1 MLQDL
6 LNITGVDFGL
16 TPGRS
21 FSHDEAKAALYVIN
35 KLFPKNR
42 KFIGGSVEILYEGKD
57 IDIFIRGCEEDI
69 NRAKELGFKKSNERY
84 PIADFCSLHYQ
95 GINLIFLTSNR
106 EFQRVK
112 MAIEVCIYLADF
124 IHVNKDIRVTI
135 HEAIRNYG
143 ISPKKEKKKKMID
156 EMVYLAPP
164 LQVEVNLN
172 EYGQPGW

>member
-16 TPGRS
+16 TPGRR

-57 IDIFIRGCEEDI
+57 IDIFIRGSEEDI
-69 NRAKELGFKKSNERY
+69 NRAKELGFKKSNEHY
-84 PIADFCSLHYQ
+84 PISDFCSLRYQ

-112 MAIEVCIYLADF
+112 MAIEVCIALSDY
-124 IHVNKDIRVTI
+124 VNMDKDVRVVI

-143 ISPKKEKKKKMID
+143 IPPKKEKKKKVVD
-156 EMVYLAPP
+156 EMGYLAPP
-164 LQVEVNLN
+164 PQVVVNLN
-172 EYGQPGW
+172 EDGQPMW